1 MKKTLFRILDFR
13 FLILDQFAVA
23 IRRWNSSPL
32 RLDVGRVLF
41 AIRYCGTPPVL
52 SAIRYSLSTTHDS
65 RLTTRLSLSIIRY
78 LLFAITLFAFI
89 LSPLSVF
96 SQDIASQYAQTIT
109 TQDLERHLRVIS
121 NDSLEGRET
130 GSRGQKKAAKYVSDY
145 FKSIGLQ
152 AIVPLPDG
160 SKSYYQTYR
169 LYKKNWGEVYL
180 ETPKERYDLT
190 KNFYLSGLISTLT
203 EENVP
208 VIYAGY
214 GIDSDNYSDYKKID
228 VTNKAVI
235 IFEGEPK
242 GIDGKFL
249 VNKNETASKWSNDE
263 TAWQRKVNLA
273 KTKGAK
279 YVIIVSSLEGEA
291 FMQQISKRSVMSQ
304 RFNRLS
310 TKPYAENI
318 SGNAAFT
325 VSESMAA
332 DLLGIGKKKLAKMK
346 SKITKTA
353 SSTAGLLAE
362 KTVKLKAERKDEI
375 VETENVLG
383 YIEGTDKKDE
393 VVIITAH
400 LDHIG
405 ISADGQ
411 INNGADDDGS
421 GTVSILELA
430 EAFSKAKAE
439 GHGPR
444 RSMIF
449 MTVTG
454 EEKGLW
460 GSEYYTSNPVI
471 PLSQTV
477 CDLNIDMIGR
487 VDDAHKNDPKYV
499 YLIGSDKLSSDLH
512 NISEEANLKYVN
524 YKLDYTFN
532 NPSDPNRF
540 YYRSDH
546 YNFAKNKV
554 PVIFYF
560 TGVHEDYHKP
570 TDDIEKIMFDKQSQ
584 IVKLV
589 FFTAWELVNRNERIK
604 IDSNKP

>member
-1 MKKTLFRILDFR
+1 MKKTPFWILDFR

-23 IRRWNSSPL
+23 IRRWNGSPL
-32 RLDVGRVLF
+32 RLDLGRVLF
-41 AIRYCGTPPVL
+41 AIGYCGTPPVL
-52 SAIRYSLSTTHDS
+52 SAIRYSLSTTHNS
-65 RLTTRLSLSIIRY
+65 RLTTRLSLSTIRY
-78 LLFAITLFAFI
+78 LLFAIPLFAI
-89 LSPLSVF
+89 TLSPLSVF
-96 SQDIASQYAQTIT
+96 AQDIASQYAQTIT

-121 NDSLEGRET
+121 NDSLEGRDT

-152 AIVPLPDG
+152 AIVPLADS

-180 ETPKERYDLT
+180 ETAKERYDLT

-208 VIYAGY
+208 VVYAGY
-214 GIDSDNYSDYKKID
+214 GIDSENYSDYKKID

-291 FMQQISKRSVMSQ
+291 FMQQISRRSVMSQ

-310 TKPYAENI
+310 TKPYSENI

-332 DLLGIGKKKLAKMK
+332 DLLGIGNKKLARMK

-353 SSTAGLLAE
+353 TSTAGLLAE

-430 EAFSKAKAE
+430 EAFSKAKAD

-487 VDDAHKNDPKYV
+487 VDDAHKADPKYV
-499 YLIGSDKLSSDLH
+499 YLIGSDKLSSELH
-512 NISEEANLKYVN
+512 NISEEANLKYIN

-589 FFTAWELVNRNERIK
+589 FFTAWELANRNERIK

>member
-1 MKKTLFRILDFR
+1 MKTSL
-13 FLILDQFAVA
+13 LIL
-23 IRRWNSSPL
+23 
-32 RLDVGRVLF
+32 
-41 AIRYCGTPPVL
+41 
-52 SAIRYSLSTTHDS
+52 SLVVYGAQAQDSTA
-65 RLTTRLSLSIIRY
+65 TR
-78 LLFAITLFAFI
+78 
-89 LSPLSVF
+89 
-96 SQDIASQYAQTIT
+96 YAQTINS
-109 TQDLERHLRVIS
+109 QDLEKHLRVIS
-121 NDSLEGRET
+121 NDSLEGRDT
-130 GSRGQKKAAKYVSDY
+130 GSRGQKKAAKYVSEY
-145 FKSIGLQ
+145 FKSIGLVP
-152 AIVPLPDG
+152 IVPTADSG
-160 SKSYYQTYR
+160 VKSYYQPYQ
-169 LYKKNWGEVYL
+169 LYKKAWGDVYL
-180 ETPKERYDLT
+180 ATDKEKYELA
-190 KNFYLSGLISTLT
+190 KNFYLSGLVNVLN
-203 EENVP
+203 EEQIAV
-208 VIYAGY
+208 VFAGY
-214 GIDSDNYSDYKKID
+214 GIESGNYSDFKNIN
-228 VTNKAVI
+228 VTNKAI
-235 IFEGEPK
+235 MIFDGEPK
-242 GIDGKFL
+242 GKDGKYL
-249 VNKNETASKWSNDE
+249 VNKNDIASQWSSDE
-263 TAWQRKVNLA
+263 MAWQRKVNLA
-273 KTKGAK
+273 RSKGAK
-279 YVIIVSSLEGEA
+279 YVIIVSELEGDA
-291 FMQQISKRSVMSQ
+291 FLQQISKRTALSQ
-304 RFNRLS
+304 RFNRLA
-310 TKPYAENI
+310 TKPYTENI

-325 VSESMAA
+325 VSASMACE
-332 DLLGIGKKKLAKMK
+332 LLGIGDKKLKKLK
-346 SKITKTA
+346 SKIT
-353 SSTAGLLAE
+353 SSNNTTAGTISE
-362 KTVKLKAERKDEI
+362 RNVKLKAERKDE
-375 VETENVLG
+375 VVGTENVLG

-393 VVIITAH
+393 VIIITAH

-471 PLSQTV
+471 PLAQTV

-487 VDDAHKNDPKYV
+487 VDETHKSDPKYV
-499 YLIGSDKLSSDLH
+499 YLIGADKLSSDLH
-512 NISEEANLKYVN
+512 NISEEANAKYIN

-570 TDDIEKIMFDKQSQ
+570 TDDIEKIMFDKQSK
-584 IVKLV
+584 IVQLV
-589 FFTAWELVNRNERIK
+589 FYTAWELANRNDRIK